1 MKYPKEYLDEIKF
14 RLKVSQVVGKFLKL
28 KKRGKEFIALSPF
41 SNEKTPSFTIN
52 DEKGFYH
59 CFSSGEHG
67 NIFDYLIKTQN
78 LKFGE
83 AVRTLATQAG
93 MPIYKFTKQD
103 EDRENRWK
111 LYISIFENYS
121 ELCHNNLISNPE
133 SNASKYLK
141 RRGLT
146 KDEINYFK
154 IGYAHLNNNFY
165 SKLKEKF
172 TPDQIQSTGIF
183 YYDEKKSEQFDRFRD
198 RIIFP
203 VKNFSN
209 TTIAL
214 GARSISDSKYA
225 KYINSPETEFFKKGN
240 NLYNIN
246 NMRQLNNEHNE
257 IFIVEG
263 YMDVINLHKFGI
275 KNAVANMGTALTEQQ
290 LNLIWRVSKNVII
303 CLDGDSSGKKAAL
316 RAAERLFP
324 IITSGCDIYFLEL
337 PENLDPDSYVRQN
350 GKKSFLDLS
359 KSKREIQNFIWDSYY
374 AEINKNS
381 PQSLALFEKK
391 IKQICYQI
399 KDETLRKYYLD
410 YFNKKLYELTPS
422 LNIAKNRNINYKKIE
437 IPLQKTKTIFDQRL
451 KFSDRILKE
460 YSIIYLI
467 INNLDYFCDKI
478 ETISELKLSD
488 NSLNK
493 LRSKLISYLIKNNK
507 LEKKQIDH
515 QDLDTEFGEIIKN
528 VNKFAPVQL
537 IAKNKNKEDIFN
549 IFFEIVDEI
558 EQLELNDKITTLE
571 AKVAKEMDEKLYNE
585 LLSLKSHRK
594 SG

>member
-303 CLDGDSSGKKAAL
+303 CLDGDSSGKK
-316 RAAERLFP
+316 
-324 IITSGCDIYFLEL
+324 
-337 PENLDPDSYVRQN
+337 Q
-350 GKKSFLDLS
+350 
-359 KSKREIQNFIWDSYY
+359 
-374 AEINKNS
+374 
-381 PQSLALFEKK
+381 
-391 IKQICYQI
+391 
-399 KDETLRKYYLD
+399 
-410 YFNKKLYELTPS
+410 
-422 LNIAKNRNINYKKIE
+422 
-437 IPLQKTKTIFDQRL
+437 
-451 KFSDRILKE
+451 
-460 YSIIYLI
+460 
-467 INNLDYFCDKI
+467 
-478 ETISELKLSD
+478 
-488 NSLNK
+488 
-493 LRSKLISYLIKNNK
+493 
-507 LEKKQIDH
+507 H
-515 QDLDTEFGEIIKN
+515 
-528 VNKFAPVQL
+528 
-537 IAKNKNKEDIFN
+537 
-549 IFFEIVDEI
+549 
-558 EQLELNDKITTLE
+558 
-571 AKVAKEMDEKLYNE
+571 
-585 LLSLKSHRK
+585 
-594 SG
+594 